1 MDAVA
6 HTHWNKRRFNMK
18 IIRLLF
24 ACVTIFLL
32 MVACAPKSIIKENQS
47 KIIELERQLELGQKE
62 KAELS
67 NKIDETKSKIEACKL
82 LNQNLT
88 SNLQKLLERSQNL
101 KSDLNKQKSV
111 VNLQHQVI
119 KLLDDTK
126 KSIESSLKDQI
137 SAQGIE
143 VKQAEDKLKVVLVDK
158 VLFDSGSVDINE
170 EGKKMLLV
178 LAETLRENKTNH
190 IVVQGYT
197 DNIPPGPVLR
207 KRFPSNWEL
216 SSARA
221 AAVVRFL
228 QHEGKMDPKRLSLK
242 AYGQYAPVASN
253 ETEDG
258 RTQNRRIEIVLDQP

>member
-1 MDAVA
+1 
-6 HTHWNKRRFNMK
+6 MK
-18 IIRLLF
+18 KTRLIL
-24 ACVTIFLL
+24 AGLTVLLL
-32 MVACAPKSIIKENQS
+32 MTSCASKSIIKANQD
-47 KIIELERQLELGQKE
+47 KITGLERQLELAQQE
-62 KAELS
+62 KTETR
-67 NKIDETKSKIEACKL
+67 NKMEDMDSKIKACKII
-82 LNQNLT
+82 NQNLT
-88 SNLQKLLERSQNL
+88 ANLQKLLEHSQDL
-101 KSDLNKQKSV
+101 KTDLNKQKSV
-111 VNLQHQVI
+111 VNLQDQVI

-143 VKQAEDKLKVVLVDK
+143 VEQAKDKLKVVLVDK

-178 LAETLRENKTNH
+178 LAETLRQNNTNH
-190 IVVQGYT
+190 IVVHGYT
-197 DNIPPGPVLR
+197 DNIPPGPILR

-216 SSARA
+216 SAARA

-253 ETEDG
+253 QTEDG

>member
-1 MDAVA
+1 
-6 HTHWNKRRFNMK
+6 MK
-18 IIRLLF
+18 KTRLILI
-24 ACVTIFLL
+24 CLTVFLL
-32 MVACAPKSIIKENQS
+32 MASCASKSIIKVNQDKIAGLEKKLELDQQEKSELHNKMEDMDS
-47 KIIELERQLELGQKE
+47 KIK
-62 KAELS
+62 
-67 NKIDETKSKIEACKL
+67 ACKII
-82 LNQNLT
+82 NQNLT
-88 SNLQKLLERSQNL
+88 ANLQKLLERSQDL
-101 KSDLNKQKSV
+101 KTDLNKQKSV
-111 VNLQHQVI
+111 VNLQDQVI

-143 VKQAEDKLKVVLVDK
+143 VEQAKDKLKVVLVDK
-158 VLFDSGSVDINE
+158 MLFDSGSVDLNE

-178 LAETLRENKTNH
+178 LAETLRQNNTNH
-190 IVVQGYT
+190 IVVHGYT
-197 DNIPPGPVLR
+197 DNIPPGPILR

-216 SSARA
+216 SAARA

-253 ETEDG
+253 QTEDG